1 MHIADGIL
9 PVSLCAGGYVV
20 ALAGS
25 ALGSR
30 KLQPEDVP
38 RMGLLAAATFVV
50 STAHFPIAG
59 TSVHFGLFGLLGL
72 MLGLRAL
79 PVIFAVLLLQ
89 TFLFQHG
96 GFLTLGVNAM
106 NMGAGAIC
114 GLLVGRVPL
123 LPLPLR
129 AFLAGFGGIFV
140 PAMLMLVEFQIAG
153 YGRSLALLAGVY
165 ALLGSAEGVFTA
177 LVAVFLQRARPSVFP
192 ALLAPVR
199 VSAKLPD
206 ARFLERQTP

>member
-9 PVSLCAGGYVV
+9 PVSLCAVGYVV

-38 RMGLLAAATFVV
+38 RMGLLAAATFVA

-59 TSVHFGLFGLLGL
+59 ASVHFGLFGLLGL
-72 MLGLRAL
+72 ILGLRAL

-106 NMGAGAIC
+106 NMGAGAVC
-114 GLLVGRVPL
+114 GFLLGRLPM

-129 AFLAGFGGIFV
+129 GFLAGFAGVII
-140 PAMLMLVEFQIAG
+140 PALLLLAEFQFAG
-153 YGRSLALLAGVY
+153 YGRSLTWLAGIY
-165 ALLGSAEGVFTA
+165 AGLGGIEGAFTA
-177 LVAVFLQRARPSVFP
+177 LVVFFLQRTRPAVFSV
-192 ALLAPVR
+192 ALAPVR
-199 VSAKLPD
+199 IAAKLPD
-206 ARFLERQTP
+206 SPFLERQVP